1 MSGSNRPI
9 ADPVAG
15 DVSAAPKPVLW
26 AKGLTK
32 SYGPVVAL
40 RGADLELYPSEVL
53 GLIGDNGAG
62 KSTLVKCLAG
72 AESPDSGEIRIDG
85 ERVVFRSPLDA
96 RRAGIETVHQ
106 TLGVVPA
113 LDIASNL
120 FLGRELR
127 RPGLLG
133 TVFRMLDVGRMERGA
148 RADVERLGIE
158 TLQDTRQS
166 VETLSGG
173 QRQAVAVARAVAFG
187 SKVLIMD
194 EPTAALGVRESGQV
208 LRMVRTL
215 RDGGVPVILISH
227 NMPNVW
233 ELADRV
239 QIMRLGR
246 RIAVITPQSHTME
259 EGVALM
265 TGAREAAA

>member
-1 MSGSNRPI
+1 
-9 ADPVAG
+9 
-15 DVSAAPKPVLW
+15 
-26 AKGLTK
+26 
-32 SYGPVVAL
+32 
-40 RGADLELYPSEVL
+40 
-53 GLIGDNGAG
+53 
-62 KSTLVKCLAG
+62 
-72 AESPDSGEIRIDG
+72 
-85 ERVVFRSPLDA
+85 DA

>member
-1 MSGSNRPI
+1 MTQSGERDAAASTEGSGST
-9 ADPVAG
+9 
-15 DVSAAPKPVLW
+15 PVL
-26 AKGLTK
+26 AAQGLSK
-32 SYGPVVAL
+32 RYGPVVAL
-40 RGADLELYPSEVL
+40 RGVDLELYRGEVL

-62 KSTLVKCLAG
+62 KSTLVRCLSG
-72 AESPDSGEIRIDG
+72 AEIPDSGEIRVDG
-85 ERVVFRSPLDA
+85 RRVAFRNPLGA
-96 RRAGIETVHQ
+96 RRAGIEAVHQ

-120 FLGRELR
+120 FLGRERR

-133 TVFRMLDVGRMERGA
+133 TILRMLDVSEMQRAA
-148 RADVERLGIE
+148 RRDVERLGIE
-158 TLQDTRQS
+158 TLQDITQS

-208 LRMVRTL
+208 LGAVKKL
-215 RDGGVPVILISH
+215 RESGLPVILISH
-227 NMPNVW
+227 NMPTVW
-233 ELADRV
+233 ELADRI

-246 RIAVITPQSHTME
+246 RIAVVTPRSHTMQ

-265 TGAREAAA
+265 TGALNIAA